1 MLTREHAISEYK
13 NGRIFPDRLTRQSHA
28 HYAGYAEQMLEIY
41 REGKGKM
48 RKELHRRVHAIF
60 KDEPACPP
68 RRIDSFCKLLDDA
81 SVYDHDKGK
90 KSAAL
95 RIHIFRLAAPFH
107 PLVRSVDRLFDHGED
122 TVKAKIAAELKKDWP
137 QIEEAMFAD
146 VMECHRL
153 KEFKGYG
160 SGEELL
166 SRYNVA
172 QAQATLFRA
181 VKMVVWVG
189 SDFKTI
195 LRYAKLARLIHTI
208 QPLEPGRYRFIFEGP
223 ASILRNTRRYG
234 IFMAKFLPALLAC
247 GDWKME
253 ARIQT
258 RRKGFTAAFQLSSAD
273 KLKSHLPGP
282 EEFDSSYE
290 ETFAGKWGDE
300 PREGWRLVREG
311 GILQKG
317 QKVFIPDFVL
327 EHEDG
332 RRVYLEI
339 VGFWTPE
346 YLQAK
351 FESLQVFKEHHILV
365 AAAEAVAEK
374 IPGLPANAILFKTSL
389 NIKDVLSHL
398 QF

>member
-1 MLTREHAISEYK
+1 
-13 NGRIFPDRLTRQSHA
+13 
-28 HYAGYAEQMLEIY
+28 
-41 REGKGKM
+41 
-48 RKELHRRVHAIF
+48 
-60 KDEPACPP
+60 
-68 RRIDSFCKLLDDA
+68 
-81 SVYDHDKGK
+81 
-90 KSAAL
+90 
-95 RIHIFRLAAPFH
+95 
-107 PLVRSVDRLFDHGED
+107 
-122 TVKAKIAAELKKDWP
+122 
-137 QIEEAMFAD
+137 MFAD
-146 VMECHRL
+146 VMEFHRL
-153 KEFKGYG
+153 KEFKGYD

-172 QAQATLFRA
+172 QAQVVLFRA

-223 ASILRNTRRYG
+223 ASILHNTRRYG
-234 IFMAKFLPALLAC
+234 IYMAKFLPALLAC
-247 GDWKME
+247 SDWKME

-258 RRKGFTAAFQLSSAD
+258 RRKGFTASFQLSTAD
-273 KLKSHLPGP
+273 ILKSHLPAP

-300 PREGWRLVREG
+300 NREGWRLIREG

-351 FESLQVFKEHHILV
+351 FESLRVFSEHHILV
-365 AAAEAVAEK
+365 AAAEAAAEK
-374 IPGLPANAILFKTSL
+374 IPGLPANAILFKSSL
-389 NIKDVLSHL
+389 NIKDVLSRL
-398 QF
+398 N